1 MLIEYTIETKDGP
14 HKIGFGLDDEK
25 TRECLQAIEYW
36 KDTQLDNLQVR
47 NKDWINYCHKQI
59 GHIQEFMH
67 KNG

>member
-1 MLIEYTIETKDGP
+1 MLTEYTIETKDGK
-14 HKIGFGLDDEK
+14 HKIGFGLDNEK
-25 TRECLQAIEYW
+25 TKECLQAIEYW
-36 KDTQLDNLQVR
+36 KDAQMDNFQAR